1 MHDARYSDINASH
14 FDRFIID
21 HTSRPITMHGNL
33 PCMGVITMDLIYQG
47 VNLTRELIYHAW
59 EL

>member
-1 MHDARYSDINASH
+1 
-14 FDRFIID
+14 
-21 HTSRPITMHGNL
+21 MHGNL